1 MSQIQFNIN
10 NLHEWNLDW
19 NKNTF
24 MYILDVLIPPV
35 WKQEDILQPQL
46 STLTAEL
53 E

>member
-1 MSQIQFNIN
+1 MKSGLKLKH
-10 NLHEWNLDW
+10 LHV
-19 NKNTF
+19 
-24 MYILDVLIPPV
+24 YLDVLIPPV